1 MDTKM
6 VRVAIPS
13 EEPGGL
19 DAERSGHFG
28 HCAVFTL
35 VDVNNTGVVAV
46 ETLAN
51 EGHEA
56 GGCMM
61 PVRLLA
67 DNRVQFLIVGGI
79 GARPLR
85 GFNEVGIAVYWAD
98 QNQFASVRQA
108 VDGIV
113 AGRLPR
119 IEADQVCQGGGDCHH

>member
-1 MDTKM
+1 MDKKKL
-6 VRVAIPS
+6 RVAVPS
-13 EEPGGL
+13 EQPGGL

-35 VDVNNTGVVAV
+35 VDVNPDGVVAV
-46 ETLAN
+46 ATLTN

-67 DNRVQFLIVGGI
+67 DNRVQSLVVGGI

-85 GFNEVGIAVYWAD
+85 GFDEEGIAVYWAD
-98 QNQFASVRQA
+98 QEQFGSVRQA
-108 VDGIV
+108 VDGII

-119 IEADQVCQGGGDCHH
+119 IESDQVCKGGGDCHH